1 VFCNV
6 VAVIVSRTRK
16 ADQLPAHHVA
26 IAAVNGVSEES
37 LDGVGKN
44 HFKESFSVTIRIL
57 DLAILRGS
65 AGLAMLVVQL
75 ERSHARDGAG
85 KSVGRTLA
93 KIHFGQK
100 FICLV
105 DEDIDI
111 RDQETLNWALSSR
124 VDPECDIE
132 IVQGVSTY
140 QYDPS
145 ILARTET
152 QGHQLSAP
160 PYRSSIAIVDATL
173 KCTVPEV
180 SLPGRSLMRTVL
192 ANWEKTGLPPIA
204 PRKRIERLLDVHSE
218 SGLDFSLPIRNKTSK
233 RPSTNS

>member
-1 VFCNV
+1 
-6 VAVIVSRTRK
+6 
-16 ADQLPAHHVA
+16 
-26 IAAVNGVSEES
+26 
-37 LDGVGKN
+37 
-44 HFKESFSVTIRIL
+44 
-57 DLAILRGS
+57 
-65 AGLAMLVVQL
+65 
-75 ERSHARDGAG
+75 
-85 KSVGRTLA
+85 
-93 KIHFGQK
+93 
-100 FICLV
+100 
-105 DEDIDI
+105 
-111 RDQETLNWALSSR
+111 LNWALSSR

-192 ANWEKTGLPPIA
+192 ANWEKTGLPAIA

-218 SGLDFSLPIRNKTSK
+218 SGLDFSYLSETK
-233 RPSTNS
+233 PSGDQAATLEKPHLAF